1 MADIDGGG
9 LSFVS
14 YMDNSQLETAIQET
28 LRRVQG
34 LSNGMVAVGEN
45 VDKTVSDIARQL
57 GKIGEECEKQET
69 AIGQLEDEFESL
81 KRLAS
86 QEWDKNGMS
95 AEYKALKDRQKAIQ
109 GEITVR
115 KKLLNE
121 LREQSNQLED
131 ARESLVSETQAAQEN
146 TKAQTSLRQRL
157 RELKMEMVEL
167 EAAGQRQTERY
178 REVQTEAARLSDAW
192 GDAQAQANIL
202 ANDDAGFAGVMSG
215 LTGLSGGF
223 SAVAGMMGLFGDES
237 ENLQQIMLKT
247 QSIMAVTN
255 GLMQVS
261 QALNKDSAFML
272 GTVGKIKEWWN
283 GLLEVG
289 AQAEATETAA
299 IETNT
304 AAQSTNSTAIGTNT
318 TAEEASTAANR
329 TNAVA
334 RGQATTATNTNTA
347 AQRTNTVATGAQAT
361 SAKAGTLANIGLAG
375 AFRMVGAAIKSI
387 PVFGWIIA
395 GISALISLYSVFS
408 SKASEAKKK
417 QEEFSKALVDSCYKP
432 IGTIKDL
439 SAQWDELGDNFAAKQ
454 KFIEDNRKKFDELG
468 VAINGVTDAEN
479 LLNVSKDAFIEAQ
492 VAKAKA
498 MVLIEMGMQKQKE
511 ALTKLAER
519 DQESQ
524 TVIKLGWTGF
534 YNAWEEKNEEYK
546 KLNAESEELFRQ
558 AHQSETKGF
567 NLLRD
572 AGIQGT
578 ETYAEGTLGAI
589 EQAIQLKQAALK
601 QLTDNTAYKEALKEL
616 AQLQDQANAIT
627 GNTSNPFKVSLG
639 GGSRSKSG
647 GGGGGHSSKGGG
659 GKSGDPFL
667 EKLQKRKTE
676 YERFLKWV
684 NSGDKVLVESARQEF
699 AGLLEQGATYIDYLK
714 RQRDQIL
721 TVDIAARSKEQ
732 TKQLRQLNDAIAEE
746 TKRTVLEQFNQ
757 ELSEQLTNAKS
768 VIEMLNIIERRRKEL
783 ANDGTALDNGKKEL
797 LDDAEKDARKQAAE
811 QTKALLEEYA
821 SYTDKRRALE
831 EKFNKDIELLTRA
844 RENATTDADRASV
857 DAAIAN
863 RRRQYQK
870 ESEGTGDA
878 DFDKLTEQY
887 QGYEQKRA
895 AIAKKYDEERRL
907 AREHGDK
914 EMLARIAAA
923 EHEELSKLSNDIL
936 TQSADWQMLFGN
948 LEGLT
953 TSTIE
958 RLIKDIEAQK
968 IQFSGDFNP
977 ADLAAI
983 NEQLEKARDEINKR
997 NPFKALGNAFAELRR
1012 QMSDNKL
1019 LSNDN
1024 DPFLQELKAQEDAY
1038 KQYQKWIQSGDK
1050 DLVAGAQDAFAG
1062 LLAQGSSFL
1071 DYLKNKKQEL
1081 QGKVDMGVD
1090 VGNSMQV
1097 IDALIRKV
1105 ESGKSSGDLM
1115 KDALKDVF
1123 SNVGSTLSLVSGTF
1137 DSVVSGMEKMG
1148 VAMDE
1153 ETQAIL
1159 GDIGGILEGASQAAE
1174 GIASGNPLAVIQ
1186 GSITLLSSAFDLFNS
1201 RDRRA
1206 ERSIRKHKEQIDI
1219 LSNAYKQLEWQINK
1233 ALGGE
1238 VYKNQQAAI
1247 RNMQQ
1252 QQAHLYG
1259 MINDER
1265 SKKQSDPEK
1274 IREYQEQ
1281 IKELD
1286 RNIQD
1291 MMDEIAND
1299 IVQTNAKDFA
1309 GTLAENLVGA
1319 FEKGEDAAK
1328 AFEGTVNDV
1337 LKNAIVNQLKKK
1349 FLEQQLQGALDNL
1362 TDSMGY
1368 WSGDD
1373 FIFDGLTDAEIAAF
1387 KAKVQAAANNFNQAL
1402 GIYSDL
1408 FKDITEQDADTSLT
1422 GAVKGVSEET
1432 ASLVAGQMNAV
1443 RINQLEIKDIL
1454 RQQLLVLNTIAV
1466 NTAFNKH
1473 LAKIDRIITI
1483 LESNGDGD
1491 SLRSKGLVA

>member
-14 YMDNSQLETAIQET
+14 DMDNSQLESAIQET

-34 LSNGMVAVGEN
+34 MSDGFVGVGDT
-45 VDKTVSDIARQL
+45 VDKTVADIGTML
-57 GKIGEECEKQET
+57 GKIGAECEKQET
-69 AIGQLEDEFESL
+69 AIWKLEDEFESL
-81 KRLAS
+81 KQLAS
-86 QEWDKNGMS
+86 QEWEKNGFS
-95 AEYKALKDRQKAIQ
+95 AEYKALKDKQKAIQ

-115 KKLLNE
+115 KQLLSELRNQSNE
-121 LREQSNQLED
+121 LDSARDAMLAEQKATN
-131 ARESLVSETQAAQEN
+131 EN
-146 TKAQTSLRQRL
+146 AKSQVSLRTRL
-157 RELKMEMVEL
+157 RELKMELVEL
-167 EAAGQRQTERY
+167 EAAGQRQTARY
-178 REVQTEAARLSDAW
+178 REVQAEVARLTDAW

-215 LTGLSGGF
+215 LTGLTGGF
-223 SAVAGMMGLFGDES
+223 SAVAGMVGLFGSES

-272 GTVGKIKEWWN
+272 GTVGRLKEWWN

-289 AQAEATETAA
+289 RNAEAAETTTIQA
-299 IETNT
+299 NT
-304 AAQSTNSTAIGTNT
+304 AAQAENAAATGANT
-318 TAEEASTAANR
+318 LAEEASAAANQA
-329 TNAVA
+329 NAAA
-334 RGQATTATNTNTA
+334 RGQATAATTANTGVQAANTA
-347 AQRTNTVATGAQAT
+347 ATGAQAVA
-361 SAKAGTLANIGLAG
+361 AKAGTVANIGLAG

-387 PVFGWIIA
+387 PVFGWILA
-395 GISALISLYSVFS
+395 GISALIGLYSHFS
-408 SKASEAKKK
+408 SKASEAKKA
-417 QEEFSKALVDSCYKP
+417 QEEFSKSLVENCYKP
-432 IGTIKDL
+432 IGKIEEL
-439 SAQWDELGDNFAAKQ
+439 SAAWSALGDNIEAKEA
-454 KFIEDNRKKFDELG
+454 FIRKNKQAFDELG
-468 VAINGVTDAEN
+468 ISIDGVTAAEN
-479 LLNVSKDAFIEAQ
+479 VLVNNKEAFIQAQ
-492 VAKAKA
+492 IEKAKA
-498 MVLIEMGMQKQKE
+498 LAYIEMGMAKLKE
-511 ALTKLAER
+511 ALQKREDVENVSLNWIEKIFSYGGAGAKMLREKRTELTNEAIGLESEMRTYFERARQAEASGTQILADAMIDTNEVVAG
-519 DQESQ
+519 S
-524 TVIKLGWTGF
+524 LGDL
-534 YNAWEEKNEEYK
+534 NQQIAAKREELLKSLDAETYK
-546 KLNAESEELFRQ
+546 KVMGEI
-558 AHQSETKGF
+558 
-567 NLLRD
+567 D
-572 AGIQGT
+572 V
-578 ETYAEGTLGAI
+578 
-589 EQAIQLKQAALK
+589 
-601 QLTDNTAYKEALKEL
+601 
-616 AQLQDQANAIT
+616 LQKKADAIT
-627 GNTSNPFKVSLG
+627 GTTTH
-639 GGSRSKSG
+639 RTG
-647 GGGGGHSSKGGG
+647 GGGGGGTKT
-659 GKSGDPFL
+659 DPFL
-667 EKLQKRKTE
+667 EKLQKRKAE
-676 YERFLKWV
+676 YQRFLKWV
-684 NSGDKVLVESARQEF
+684 NSGDSVLVASANQEF
-699 AGLLEQGATYIDYLK
+699 AGLLEQGATYIDYLRK
-714 RQRDQIL
+714 QRDQIL
-721 TVDIAARSKEQ
+721 AVDVAARTKEQ
-732 TKQLRQLNDAIAEE
+732 NKQLRTLNDQIAEE

-768 VIEMLNIIERRRKEL
+768 VIEMLNIIERRRQEL
-783 ANDGTALDNGKKEL
+783 AKDGTEIDNGKSDI
-797 LDDAEKDARKQAAE
+797 LDDAEKDARKQAKE
-811 QTKALLEEYA
+811 QTEALLDEFA
-821 SYTDKRRALE
+821 SYTDKRRAIE
-831 EKFNKDIELLTRA
+831 EQFNKDMELLNRA
-844 RENATTDADRASV
+844 RAAATTDADRASV

-863 RRRQYQK
+863 RRRQYEK
-870 ESEGTGDA
+870 DTDGTGDA
-878 DFDKLTEQY
+878 DYDKLVEQY
-887 QGYEQKRA
+887 TGYEQKRA

-907 AREHGDK
+907 AREHGDQ
-914 EMLARIAAA
+914 EMLARIANA
-923 EHEELSKLSNDIL
+923 EQEELSKLSNEIL
-936 TQSADWQMLFGN
+936 TQSADWQLLFGN

-958 RLIKDIEAQK
+958 RLIKNIEEQK

-997 NPFKALGNAFAELRR
+997 NPFKALGNAFEELRR

-1024 DPFLQELKAQEDAY
+1024 DPFLAELKAKEDEY
-1038 KQYQKWIQSGDK
+1038 KLYTKWIQSGNK
-1050 DLVAGAQDAFAG
+1050 DLVQGSQDAFAG
-1062 LLAQGSSFL
+1062 LLAQGGTYL
-1071 DYLKNKKQEL
+1071 DYLKGKKAEL
-1081 QGKVDMGVD
+1081 QGKKGKIDMGVE

-1105 ESGKSSGDLM
+1105 ESGKSAGDLM

-1159 GDIGGILEGASQAAE
+1159 GDIGGILSGASQAAE

-1206 ERSIRKHKEQIDI
+1206 EKSIKRHKEQIDI
-1219 LSNAYKQLEWQINK
+1219 LSNAYKQLEWNINK

-1265 SKKQSDPEK
+1265 SKKHTDDGK

-1281 IKELD
+1281 IAELS
-1286 RNIQD
+1286 RSIQD
-1291 MMDEIAND
+1291 MLDEIAND
-1299 IVQTNAKDFA
+1299 LVQTNAKDFSSS
-1309 GTLAENLVGA
+1309 LAENLVGA
-1319 FEKGEDAAK
+1319 FEKGESAAK
-1328 AFEGTVNDV
+1328 AFEDTVNEV

-1368 WSGDD
+1368 WNGDD
-1373 FIFDGLTDAEIAAF
+1373 FVFDGLTDAEIAAF
-1387 KAKVQAAANNFNQAL
+1387 KQKVQAAANNFNQAL

-1408 FKDITEQDADTSLT
+1408 FKDLTDEEDADTSLT

-1443 RINQLEIKDIL
+1443 RINQLECKDIL
-1454 RQQLLVLNTIAV
+1454 RQQLLVLNTIAA

-1483 LESNGDGD
+1483 LESNGGD
-1491 SLRSKGLVA
+1491 SLRSQGLA